1 MDSACVTTIAPRAR
15 DRMNRQPLITLKKSL
30 QLRHP
35 LNLSSRRGIS
45 TRAGFGPRAAKPQPD
60 GRVSVGVDVG
70 GTFTDIIAFDSGT
83 GTLEVR
89 KFPTSRNPS
98 LAISSGLRELATEP
112 DEITLFT
119 HATTMATNALLTHSS
134 LARTALVTNDGFRD
148 ILEIGRQRRPEPYDL
163 GTRRPPPLVER
174 RHRFTVRCRVGANGS
189 VVEGL
194 AHADAASV
202 ASRIIGGG
210 FDSAAVSFLN
220 SYLNPEHERLMR
232 EVLRQEGFRGH
243 VSISSEVDRE
253 YREFERTSTTVVNA
267 VLAPMTAGY
276 LSGLQA
282 SLRRMKVRAPIY
294 VMNSDGGAS
303 TVATASAR
311 PVMTIESGPA
321 AGVVASSKLA
331 RQLGLRKV
339 LTFDMGGTT
348 AKAGTVVDGEPDITR
363 EFEAAGRTHSG
374 RSIRGSGYA
383 VRGSFIDIAE
393 VSAGGGTVAWLDE
406 AGQLQV
412 GPESAGSDP
421 GPACYGRGGT
431 APTVTDANVVTG
443 RLNPRHLL
451 GGEMPIH
458 TRLATR
464 SLRKLS
470 AGGEP
475 AVAELAKGVIRLVND
490 GMAKA
495 ISIVSVERGRDPREF
510 TMVAFGG
517 AGPIHS
523 CDLADEM
530 GIREII
536 VPVHAGLFSAYGLI
550 VGDLTRSFSAPVMDS
565 PRALK
570 RRFDELEDEAKRE
583 MQSEGFRRFMTERF
597 IEARYLGQS
606 HELLLPY
613 GGGRGLRR
621 AFNVRH
627 KALYGY
633 SSPDPIQIVNIGIRA
648 RVAGPEPAGLRQKRV
663 GRPSRPTRREAW
675 VGGTTREVEVF
686 TREGMLQGDGGEGP
700 CIIEE
705 YDSTLVVNP
714 SWTWRTEEYGTRLE
728 R

>member
-1 MDSACVTTIAPRAR
+1 M
-15 DRMNRQPLITLKKSL
+15 
-30 QLRHP
+30 
-35 LNLSSRRGIS
+35 
-45 TRAGFGPRAAKPQPD
+45 
-60 GRVSVGVDVG
+60 DVG

-98 LAISSGLRELATEP
+98 LAISGGLRELATEP
-112 DEITLFT
+112 DEISLFT
-119 HATTMATNALLTHSS
+119 HATTMATNALLTHSG

-148 ILEIGRQRRPEPYDL
+148 VLEIGRQRRPELYDL

-174 RHRFTVRCRVGANGS
+174 RHRFTVRCRVGADGS
-189 VVEGL
+189 VIEGL
-194 AHADAASV
+194 TRGDAASV
-202 ASRIIGGG
+202 AARIIGGG
-210 FDSAAVSFLN
+210 FDSVAVSFLN
-220 SYLNPEHERLMR
+220 SYLNPEHERLIR

-243 VSISSEVDRE
+243 VSISSEIDRE

-276 LSGLQA
+276 LSGLHA
-282 SLRRMKVRAPIY
+282 SLHRMKIRAPVY
-294 VMNSDGGAS
+294 VMNSDGGES

-311 PVMTIESGPA
+311 PIMTIESGPA

-331 RQLGLRKV
+331 RRLGLRKL

-348 AKAGTVVDGEPDITR
+348 AKAGTVVDGEPEITR

-406 AGQLQV
+406 AGRLQV

-431 APTVTDANVVTG
+431 EPTVTDANVATG

-451 GGEMPIH
+451 GGDMPIDA
-458 TRLATR
+458 RLATR

-475 AVAELAKGVIRLVND
+475 AVTELAKGVIRLVND
-490 GMAKA
+490 SMAKA

-517 AGPIHS
+517 AGPLHS

-565 PRALK
+565 PEGLK
-570 RRFDELEDEAKRE
+570 RRFAELEDEAKRE
-583 MQSEGFRRFMTERF
+583 MEREGFRQFMTERF
-597 IEARYLGQS
+597 VEARYLGQS

-613 GGGRGLRR
+613 GGSKGVRR
-621 AFNVRH
+621 AFDVRH

-633 SSPDPIQIVNIGIRA
+633 SSPDRVQIVNIGIRA
-648 RVAGPEPAGLRQKRV
+648 RVAGPEPAVLRRKRV
-663 GRPSRPTRREAW
+663 GRPSGPTKREAW
-675 VGGTTREVEVF
+675 VGGTMQEVDVF
-686 TREGMLQGDGGEGP
+686 KREGMLQGDSGDGP

-714 SWTWRTEEYGTRLE
+714 SWTWRAEEYGTRLE

>member
-1 MDSACVTTIAPRAR
+1 M
-15 DRMNRQPLITLKKSL
+15 RQPLITPS
-30 QLRHP
+30 H
-35 LNLSSRRGIS
+35 RGAS
-45 TRAGFGPRAAKPQPD
+45 ASAEAGFRVARLQP
-60 GRVSVGVDVG
+60 GGHVSVGVDIG
-70 GTFTDIIAFDSGT
+70 GTFTDIITFDSGT
-83 GTLEVR
+83 GTLDVR

-98 LAISSGLRELATEP
+98 LSISKGLRELEVRP
-112 DEITLFT
+112 DRINLFT
-119 HATTMATNALLTHSS
+119 HATTMATNALLTHFG
-134 LARTALVTNDGFRD
+134 LARAALVTNDGFRD
-148 ILEIGRQRRPEPYDL
+148 VLEIGRQRRPELYDL

-174 RHRFTVRCRVGANGS
+174 RHRFTVRCRVGADGS
-189 VVEGL
+189 VLEDLTHG
-194 AHADAASV
+194 DAGSV
-202 ASRIIGGG
+202 AKRIIEGG
-210 FDSAAVSFLN
+210 FDSVAVSFLN
-220 SYLNPEHERLMR
+220 SYVNPEHERLMR
-232 EVLRQEGFRGH
+232 EVLLHEGFRGH

-267 VLAPMTAGY
+267 VLAPMTASY

-282 SLRRMKVRAPIY
+282 SLHRMKVRAPVY
-294 VMNSDGGAS
+294 VMNSDGGMS

-348 AKAGTVVDGEPDITR
+348 AKAGTVVNGDPDVTR

-393 VSAGGGTVAWLDE
+393 VSAGGGTIAWLDE

-431 APTVTDANVVTG
+431 EPTVTDANVATG

-451 GGEMPIH
+451 GGEMPIDA
-458 TRLATR
+458 RLATR
-464 SLRKLS
+464 SLRQLS
-470 AGGEP
+470 AGGESV
-475 AVAELAKGVIRLVND
+475 AAELAKGVIRLVND

-530 GIREII
+530 GIGEII
-536 VPVHAGLFSAYGLI
+536 VPLHAGLFSAYGLI
-550 VGDLTRSFSAPVMDS
+550 VGDLTRSFSAPVMGS
-565 PRALK
+565 PKSLK
-570 RRFDELEDEAKRE
+570 RRFDELEDEAQRE
-583 MQSEGFRRFMTERF
+583 MEREGLRRYRTERF

-606 HELLLPY
+606 HELLLSY
-613 GGGRGLRR
+613 GGDDGVRR
-621 AFNVRH
+621 AFDMRH

-633 SSPDPIQIVNIGIRA
+633 SSPDPVQIVNIGVRTRI
-648 RVAGPEPAGLRQKRV
+648 VGPEPAGLRQKQV
-663 GRPSRPTRREAW
+663 GRPSRPKRREAW
-675 VGGTTREVEVF
+675 VGGTTQEVDVF
-686 TREGMLQGDGGEGP
+686 TREGMLQGDSGRGP

-714 SWTWRTEEYGTRLE
+714 SWTWRAEEYGTRLE

>member
-1 MDSACVTTIAPRAR
+1 
-15 DRMNRQPLITLKKSL
+15 
-30 QLRHP
+30 
-35 LNLSSRRGIS
+35 
-45 TRAGFGPRAAKPQPD
+45 
-60 GRVSVGVDVG
+60 VDVG
-70 GTFTDIIAFDSGT
+70 GTFTDIITFDSGT
-83 GTLEVR
+83 GTLGVH

-98 LAISSGLRELATEP
+98 LAISRGLKELATRP
-112 DEITLFT
+112 DEISLFT
-119 HATTMATNALLTHSS
+119 HATTMATNALLTHSG
-134 LARTALVTNDGFRD
+134 LARAALVTNDGFRD
-148 ILEIGRQRRPEPYDL
+148 VLEIGRQRRPELYDL

-174 RHRFTVRCRVGANGS
+174 RHRFTVRCRVGADGS
-189 VVEGL
+189 VLEDLTHG
-194 AHADAASV
+194 DAASV
-202 ASRIIGGG
+202 AKRIIEGR
-210 FDSAAVSFLN
+210 FDSVAVSFLN
-220 SYLNPEHERLMR
+220 SYLNPLHERLMR
-232 EVLRQEGFRGH
+232 EVLCREGFRGH

-267 VLAPMTAGY
+267 VLAPMTEGY

-282 SLRRMKVRAPIY
+282 SLHRTKVRAPVY
-294 VMNSDGGAS
+294 VMNSDGGVS

-331 RQLGLRKV
+331 RQLGLRKA

-374 RSIRGSGYA
+374 RSIGGSGYA

-393 VSAGGGTVAWLDE
+393 VSAGGGTIAWLDE
-406 AGQLQV
+406 AGQLHV

-421 GPACYGRGGT
+421 GPACYGRGGRE
-431 APTVTDANVVTG
+431 PTVTDANVAAG

-451 GGEMPIH
+451 GGEMPIEA
-458 TRLATR
+458 RLATR
-464 SLRKLS
+464 SLRRLS
-470 AGGEP
+470 ARGEST
-475 AVAELAKGVIRLVND
+475 VAELAQGVIRLVNNS
-490 GMAKA
+490 MAKA

-530 GIREII
+530 GIRKII
-536 VPVHAGLFSAYGLI
+536 VPIHAGLFSAYGLI
-550 VGDLTRSFSAPVMDS
+550 VGDLTRSFSAPVMGS
-565 PRALK
+565 PKALK
-570 RRFDELEDEAKRE
+570 RRFDELEDEARRE
-583 MQSEGFRRFMTERF
+583 MEREGFSRFRTERF
-597 IEARYLGQS
+597 VEARYLGQS
-606 HELLLPY
+606 HELLLQY
-613 GGGRGLRR
+613 GGDEGIRR
-621 AFNVRH
+621 AFDMRH

-633 SSPDPIQIVNIGIRA
+633 LSSDPIQVVNIGVRA
-648 RVAGPEPAGLRQKRV
+648 RVVGPEPAGLRQERI
-663 GRPSRPTRREAW
+663 GRPGRPTRREAW
-675 VGGTTREVEVF
+675 VGGRTMEVDVF
-686 TREGMLQGDGGEGP
+686 TREGMLQGDSGRGP

-714 SWTWRTEEYGTRLE
+714 SWTWRAKDYGIRLE

>member
-1 MDSACVTTIAPRAR
+1 MGG
-15 DRMNRQPLITLKKSL
+15 
-30 QLRHP
+30 H
-35 LNLSSRRGIS
+35 
-45 TRAGFGPRAAKPQPD
+45 
-60 GRVSVGVDVG
+60 VSVGVDVG
-70 GTFTDIIAFDSGT
+70 GTFTDIIAFDSDT

-89 KFPTSRNPS
+89 KFPTSRKPS
-98 LAISSGLRELATEP
+98 LAISSGFGELATEP
-112 DEITLFT
+112 DEISLFT
-119 HATTMATNALLTHSS
+119 HATTMATNALLTHSG

-148 ILEIGRQRRPEPYDL
+148 VLEIGRQRRPELYDL

-174 RHRFTVRCRVGANGS
+174 RHRFTVRCRVGADGS
-189 VVEGL
+189 VIEGL
-194 AHADAASV
+194 AHGDAASV
-202 ASRIIGGG
+202 ARRIIGGR
-210 FDSAAVSFLN
+210 FDSVAVSFLN
-220 SYLNPEHERLMR
+220 SYVNPEHERLMC
-232 EVLRQEGFRGH
+232 EVLQKEGFHGH

-276 LSGLQA
+276 LSGLQT
-282 SLRRMKVRAPIY
+282 SLHRMKVRAPVY
-294 VMNSDGGAS
+294 VMNSDGGVS

-348 AKAGTVVDGEPDITR
+348 AKAGTVVDCEPDITR

-406 AGQLQV
+406 AGLLQV

-431 APTVTDANVVTG
+431 EPTVTDANVATG

-451 GGEMPIH
+451 GGEMPIDA
-458 TRLATR
+458 RLATR

-470 AGGEP
+470 TGDES

-495 ISIVSVERGRDPREF
+495 IAIVSVERGRDPREF

-550 VGDLTRSFSAPVMDS
+550 VGDLTRSFSAPVTDS
-565 PRALK
+565 PKALR

-583 MQSEGFRRFMTERF
+583 MEREGFRRFRTERF

-613 GGGRGLRR
+613 GGGEGVRR
-621 AFNVRH
+621 AFDARH

-648 RVAGPEPAGLRQKRV
+648 RVVGPEPAGLKQKRV
-663 GRPSRPTRREAW
+663 GRPSGPTRREAW
-675 VGGTTREVEVF
+675 VGGTMQEVDVF
-686 TREGMLQGDGGEGP
+686 TREGMLQGDSGDGP

-714 SWTWRTEEYGTRLE
+714 SWTWRVEEYGTRLE

>member
-1 MDSACVTTIAPRAR
+1 
-15 DRMNRQPLITLKKSL
+15 
-30 QLRHP
+30 
-35 LNLSSRRGIS
+35 
-45 TRAGFGPRAAKPQPD
+45 
-60 GRVSVGVDVG
+60 VDVG
-70 GTFTDIIAFDSGT
+70 GTFTDIVAFDSGT

-89 KFPTSRNPS
+89 KFSTSRNPS

-112 DEITLFT
+112 DEISLFT
-119 HATTMATNALLTHSS
+119 HATTMATNALLTHSG
-134 LARTALVTNDGFRD
+134 LARAALVTNDGFRD
-148 ILEIGRQRRPEPYDL
+148 VLEIGRQRRPEPYDL

-174 RHRFTVRCRVGANGS
+174 RHRFTVRCRVGADGS
-189 VVEGL
+189 VIEDLTRG
-194 AHADAASV
+194 DAASV
-202 ASRIIGGG
+202 AARIIGGG
-210 FDSAAVSFLN
+210 FDSVAVSFLN
-220 SYLNPEHERLMR
+220 SYLNPEHERLIR

-267 VLAPMTAGY
+267 VLAPMTTGY

-282 SLRRMKVRAPIY
+282 SLRRMKVKAPVY
-294 VMNSDGGAS
+294 VMNSDGGVS

-331 RQLGLRKV
+331 RQLRLRKV

-348 AKAGTVVDGEPDITR
+348 AKAGTVVDGEPDVTR

-406 AGQLQV
+406 AGRLQV

-431 APTVTDANVVTG
+431 EPTVTDANVATG

-451 GGEMPIH
+451 GGEMPIDA
-458 TRLATR
+458 RLATR

-470 AGGEP
+470 AGRGP
-475 AVAELAKGVIRLVND
+475 AVAELAKGMIRLVND

-565 PRALK
+565 PKALK
-570 RRFDELEDEAKRE
+570 QRFDELEDEVKRE
-583 MQSEGFRRFMTERF
+583 MESEGFRRFMTERF
-597 IEARYLGQS
+597 VEARYLGQS

-613 GGGRGLRR
+613 GGGRGVRR
-621 AFNVRH
+621 SFDVRH
-627 KALYGY
+627 RALYGY
-633 SSPDPIQIVNIGIRA
+633 SSPDPLQIVNIGIRA
-648 RVAGPEPAGLRQKRV
+648 RVVGPEPAGLRQKRV
-663 GRPSRPTRREAW
+663 GRPSRPKRREAW
-675 VGGTTREVEVF
+675 VGGTTQEVDVL
-686 TREGMLQGDGGEGP
+686 TREGMLQGDSGNGP

-714 SWTWRTEEYGTRLE
+714 SWTWRAEEYGTRLE

>member
-1 MDSACVTTIAPRAR
+1 MNLPSHRGASARAESGSR
-15 DRMNRQPLITLKKSL
+15 VARLQPE
-30 QLRHP
+30 
-35 LNLSSRRGIS
+35 G
-45 TRAGFGPRAAKPQPD
+45 D
-60 GRVSVGVDVG
+60 VSVGVDVG
-70 GTFTDIIAFDSGT
+70 GTFTDIITFDSST

-89 KFPTSRNPS
+89 KFPTSRIPS
-98 LAISSGLRELATEP
+98 LAISRGLRELATPP
-112 DEITLFT
+112 DEISLFT
-119 HATTMATNALLTHSS
+119 HATTMATNALLTHSG
-134 LARTALVTNDGFRD
+134 LARAALVTNDGFRD
-148 ILEIGRQRRPEPYDL
+148 ILEIGRQRRPELYNL
-163 GTRRPPPLVER
+163 ETRRPPPLVER
-174 RHRFTVRCRVGANGS
+174 KHRFTVKCRVGADGS
-189 VVEGL
+189 VLEDL
-194 AHADAASV
+194 ARGDAGSV
-202 ASRIIGGG
+202 ARRIIKGG
-210 FDSAAVSFLN
+210 FDSVAVSFLN

-232 EVLRQEGFRGH
+232 EVLRHEGFRGH

-282 SLRRMKVRAPIY
+282 SLHRTKVRAPVY
-294 VMNSDGGAS
+294 VMNSDGGVS

-331 RQLGLRKV
+331 QQLGLRKA

-393 VSAGGGTVAWLDE
+393 VSAGGGTVAWLDD
-406 AGQLQV
+406 AGHLQV

-431 APTVTDANVVTG
+431 KPTVTDANVATG
-443 RLNPRHLL
+443 RLNPEHLL
-451 GGEMPIH
+451 GGEMPIDA
-458 TRLATR
+458 RLATR

-470 AGGEP
+470 AEGESD
-475 AVAELAKGVIRLVND
+475 VAELAKGVIRLVND
-490 GMAKA
+490 DMAKA

-530 GIREII
+530 GIREIVI
-536 VPVHAGLFSAYGLI
+536 PVHAGLFSAFGLI

-565 PRALK
+565 PKALK
-570 RRFDELEDEAKRE
+570 RRFDELEDEAQRE
-583 MQSEGFRRFMTERF
+583 MEREGFRQFRTERF
-597 IEARYLGQS
+597 LEARYVGQS
-606 HELLLPY
+606 HELILPY
-613 GGGRGLRR
+613 GGDEGVRE
-621 AFNVRH
+621 AFDRRH

-633 SSPDPIQIVNIGIRA
+633 SSPDPMQIVNIGVRA

-663 GRPSRPTRREAW
+663 GRRSRPTKREAW
-675 VGGTTREVEVF
+675 VGGTTQEVDVF
-686 TREGMLQGDGGEGP
+686 TREGMLQGDSGRGP

-714 SWTWRTEEYGTRLE
+714 SWTWRAEEYGTRLE

>member
-1 MDSACVTTIAPRAR
+1 MDI
-15 DRMNRQPLITLKKSL
+15 
-30 QLRHP
+30 
-35 LNLSSRRGIS
+35 
-45 TRAGFGPRAAKPQPD
+45 
-60 GRVSVGVDVG
+60 G
-70 GTFTDIIAFDSGT
+70 GTFTDIITFDGAT

-89 KFPTSRNPS
+89 KLPTSRNPS
-98 LAISSGLRELATEP
+98 LAIESGLKELATEP
-112 DEITLFT
+112 DEISLFT
-119 HATTMATNALLTHSS
+119 HATTMATNALLTHFG
-134 LARTALVTNDGFRD
+134 LARAALVTNDGFRD
-148 ILEIGRQRRPEPYDL
+148 VLEIGRQRRPELYDL

-174 RHRFTVRCRVGANGS
+174 RHRFTVRCRVGADGS
-189 VVEGL
+189 VLEDLTHG
-194 AHADAASV
+194 DAGSV
-202 ASRIIGGG
+202 AKRIIEGG
-210 FDSAAVSFLN
+210 FDSVAVSFLN
-220 SYLNPEHERLMR
+220 SYVNPEHERLMR
-232 EVLRQEGFRGH
+232 EVLRYEGFRGH
-243 VSISSEVDRE
+243 ISISSEVDRE

-267 VLAPMTAGY
+267 VLAPMTASY

-282 SLRRMKVRAPIY
+282 SLRRMKVRAPVY
-294 VMNSDGGAS
+294 VMNSDGGVS

-348 AKAGTVVDGEPDITR
+348 AKAGTVVDGDPDITR

-421 GPACYGRGGT
+421 GPACYGRGGKE
-431 APTVTDANVVTG
+431 PTVTDANVATG

-451 GGEMPIH
+451 GGEMPIDV
-458 TRLATR
+458 RLATR

-470 AGGEP
+470 AGGES

-530 GIREII
+530 GIGEII
-536 VPVHAGLFSAYGLI
+536 VPLHAGLFSAYGLI

-565 PRALK
+565 PKALK
-570 RRFDELEDEAKRE
+570 RRFDELEDEAQRE
-583 MQSEGFRRFMTERF
+583 MEREGFRRYRTERF
-597 IEARYLGQS
+597 MEARYLGQS

-613 GGGRGLRR
+613 GGEGGVRRG
-621 AFNVRH
+621 FDMRH

-633 SSPDPIQIVNIGIRA
+633 SSPDPVQIVNIGVRA
-648 RVAGPEPAGLRQKRV
+648 RVVGPEPAGLRQKRV
-663 GRPSRPTRREAW
+663 SRPSQPTTRKAW
-675 VGGTTREVEVF
+675 VGGTTQEVDVF
-686 TREGMLQGDGGEGP
+686 TREGMFQGDSGRGP

-714 SWTWRTEEYGTRLE
+714 SWTWRAEEFGTRLE

>member
-1 MDSACVTTIAPRAR
+1 
-15 DRMNRQPLITLKKSL
+15 
-30 QLRHP
+30 
-35 LNLSSRRGIS
+35 
-45 TRAGFGPRAAKPQPD
+45 
-60 GRVSVGVDVG
+60 VDVG
-70 GTFTDIIAFDSGT
+70 GTFTDIVAFDSST

-98 LAISSGLRELATEP
+98 LAISSGLGELAMEP
-112 DEITLFT
+112 DEISLFT
-119 HATTMATNALLTHSS
+119 HATTMATNALLTHSG
-134 LARTALVTNDGFRD
+134 LARTALVTNDGFKD
-148 ILEIGRQRRPEPYDL
+148 VLEIGRQRRPELYDL

-174 RHRFTVRCRVGANGS
+174 RYRFTVRCRVGADGS
-189 VVEGL
+189 VIERLIRG
-194 AHADAASV
+194 DAVSV
-202 ASRIIGGG
+202 AARIIRGR
-210 FDSAAVSFLN
+210 FDSVAVSFLN

-232 EVLRQEGFRGH
+232 EVLGQEGFHGH

-276 LSGLQA
+276 LSGLQG
-282 SLRRMKVRAPIY
+282 SLRSMRVRAPFY
-294 VMNSDGGAS
+294 VMNSDGGMS
-303 TVATASAR
+303 TVESASAR
-311 PVMTIESGPA
+311 PVMTVESGPA

-331 RQLGLRKV
+331 SQLGLGNV

-348 AKAGTVVDGEPDITR
+348 AKACTVVDGAPDITR

-374 RSIRGSGYA
+374 RSIRGSGYV
-383 VRGSFIDIAE
+383 VRGSFIDVAE
-393 VSAGGGTVAWLDE
+393 VSAGGGTIAWLDE

-431 APTVTDANVVTG
+431 EPTVTDANVATG

-451 GGEMPIH
+451 GGEMPIDAK
-458 TRLATR
+458 LATR
-464 SLRKLS
+464 SLSKLS
-470 AGGEP
+470 GGGAG
-475 AVAELAKGVIRLVND
+475 AISDMAIAVIRLVND

-517 AGPIHS
+517 AGPVHA
-523 CDLADEM
+523 CDLAEEM

-536 VPVHAGLFSAYGLI
+536 VPVHAGLFSAYGLL
-550 VGDLTRSFSAPVMDS
+550 VGDLTRSFTAPVMDS
-565 PRALK
+565 SSHLK
-570 RRFDELEDEAKRE
+570 RRFEELEDEARRE
-583 MQSEGFRRFMTERF
+583 MEREGFLQLSTERF
-597 IEARYLGQS
+597 LEARYLGQS

-613 GGGRGLRR
+613 EGDEKVGVTFQ
-621 AFNVRH
+621 AQH

-633 SSPDPIQIVNIGIRA
+633 SSPDPVQVVNIGVRA
-648 RVAGPEPAGLRQKRV
+648 RVAGAEPAGLKQKLV
-663 GRPSRPTRREAW
+663 GRPRRPTRREAW
-675 VGGTTREVEVF
+675 VGGIAREVDVF
-686 TREGMLQGDGGEGP
+686 KREAMHEDDSGHGP

-714 SWTWRTEEYGTRLE
+714 SWTWRVEEYGTRLK

>member
-1 MDSACVTTIAPRAR
+1 
-15 DRMNRQPLITLKKSL
+15 
-30 QLRHP
+30 
-35 LNLSSRRGIS
+35 
-45 TRAGFGPRAAKPQPD
+45 
-60 GRVSVGVDVG
+60 VDVG
-70 GTFTDIIAFDSGT
+70 GTFTDIIAFDSGK

-98 LAISSGLRELATEP
+98 LAISSGLKELVTEP
-112 DEITLFT
+112 NMISLFT
-119 HATTMATNALLTHSS
+119 HATTMATNALLTHSG
-134 LARTALVTNDGFRD
+134 LARAALVTNDGFMD
-148 ILEIGRQRRPEPYDL
+148 VLEIGRQRRPELYNL
-163 GTRRPPPLVER
+163 GTRRPPSLVER
-174 RHRFTVRCRVGANGS
+174 RHRFTVKCRVGADGS
-189 VVEGL
+189 IIDGL
-194 AHADAASV
+194 THDDAASI
-202 ASRIIGGG
+202 AERIIGEG
-210 FDSAAVSFLN
+210 FDSVAVSFLN
-220 SYLNPEHERLMR
+220 SYLNPEHELFMR
-232 EVLRQEGFRGH
+232 EVLRQEGFKGH

-267 VLAPMTAGY
+267 VLAPMTAAY

-282 SLRRMKVRAPIY
+282 SLRRMKIRAPVY
-294 VMNSDGGAS
+294 VMNSDGGVS
-303 TVATASAR
+303 TVATATAR
-311 PVMTIESGPA
+311 PVITIESGPA

-331 RQLGLRKV
+331 RQLGLRKI

-363 EFEAAGRTHSG
+363 EFEAAGKTHSG

-393 VSAGGGTVAWLDE
+393 VSAGGGTIAWLDE
-406 AGQLQV
+406 AGQLHV
-412 GPESAGSDP
+412 GPESAGSYP

-431 APTVTDANVVTG
+431 KPTVTDANVVTG

-451 GGEMPIH
+451 GGEMPIDA
-458 TRLATR
+458 RLATR
-464 SLRKLS
+464 SVQRLS
-470 AGGEP
+470 AEGES
-475 AVAELAKGVIRLVND
+475 AVVELAKGVIRLVND
-490 GMAKA
+490 SMAKA

-517 AGPIHS
+517 AGPLHS

-536 VPVHAGLFSAYGLI
+536 VPIHAGLFSAYGLI

-565 PRALK
+565 PKALE
-570 RRFDELEDEAKRE
+570 RHFDELEDEAKRE
-583 MQSEGFRRFMTERF
+583 MESEGFRRFITERF
-597 IEARYLGQS
+597 IEAKYLGQS

-613 GGGRGLRR
+613 GRGRGVRR
-621 AFNVRH
+621 AFDLQH
-627 KALYGY
+627 EALYGY

-648 RVAGPEPAGLRQKRV
+648 RVVGPEPAELRQKLV
-663 GRPSRPTRREAW
+663 GRPHGPTRREVW
-675 VGGTTREVEVF
+675 VGGTVQEVEVF
-686 TREGMLQGDGGEGP
+686 RREGMLQGESGDGP

-714 SWTWRTEEYGTRLE
+714 SWTWRAKEYGTRLV

>member
-1 MDSACVTTIAPRAR
+1 
-15 DRMNRQPLITLKKSL
+15 
-30 QLRHP
+30 
-35 LNLSSRRGIS
+35 
-45 TRAGFGPRAAKPQPD
+45 
-60 GRVSVGVDVG
+60 VDVG
-70 GTFTDIIAFDSGT
+70 GTFTDIIAFDRST

-112 DEITLFT
+112 DEISLFT
-119 HATTMATNALLTHSS
+119 HATTMATNALLTHSG
-134 LARTALVTNDGFRD
+134 LARAALVTNDGFRD
-148 ILEIGRQRRPEPYDL
+148 VLEIGRQRRPELYDL
-163 GTRRPPPLVER
+163 GTRRPAPLVER
-174 RHRFTVRCRVGANGS
+174 RHRFTVRCRVGADGS
-189 VVEGL
+189 VIEGL
-194 AHADAASV
+194 TRGDAASV
-202 ASRIIGGG
+202 AGRIIEGG
-210 FDSAAVSFLN
+210 FDSVAVSFLN
-220 SYLNPEHERLMR
+220 SYVNPEHERLMR
-232 EVLRQEGFRGH
+232 DVLRQRGFGGH

-276 LSGLQA
+276 LSGLQV
-282 SLRRMKVRAPIY
+282 SLRRMKVRAPVY
-294 VMNSDGGAS
+294 VMNSDGGVS
-303 TVATASAR
+303 TIATASAR

-331 RQLGLRKV
+331 RQLGLRNA

-421 GPACYGRGGT
+421 GPACYGRGGME
-431 APTVTDANVVTG
+431 PTVTDANVATG

-451 GGEMPIH
+451 GGEMPINA
-458 TRLATR
+458 RLATR

-470 AGGEP
+470 AGRES

-565 PRALK
+565 PKALK
-570 RRFDELEDEAKRE
+570 RRFGELEDETKRE
-583 MQSEGFRRFMTERF
+583 MEREGFRRFVTERF

-613 GGGRGLRR
+613 GGGGGVMR
-621 AFNVRH
+621 AFDVRH

-633 SSPDPIQIVNIGIRA
+633 SSPDPIQIVNIGVRA
-648 RVAGPEPAGLRQKRV
+648 RVVGPEPAGLRQKRV

-675 VGGTTREVEVF
+675 VGGATQEVDVF
-686 TREGMLQGDGGEGP
+686 TREGMLQGDGGDGP

-714 SWTWRTEEYGTRLE
+714 SWTWRAEEYGTRLE

>member
-1 MDSACVTTIAPRAR
+1 M
-15 DRMNRQPLITLKKSL
+15 
-30 QLRHP
+30 
-35 LNLSSRRGIS
+35 
-45 TRAGFGPRAAKPQPD
+45 
-60 GRVSVGVDVG
+60 DVG
-70 GTFTDIIAFDSGT
+70 GTFTDIITFDGAT

-89 KFPTSRNPS
+89 KLPTSRNPS
-98 LAISSGLRELATEP
+98 LAISRGLRELATAP
-112 DEITLFT
+112 DEISLFT
-119 HATTMATNALLTHSS
+119 HATTMATNALLTHSG
-134 LARTALVTNDGFRD
+134 LARAALVTNDGFRD
-148 ILEIGRQRRPEPYDL
+148 VLEIGRQRRPELYDL

-174 RHRFTVRCRVGANGS
+174 RHRFTVRCRVGADGS
-189 VVEGL
+189 VLEDLTHG
-194 AHADAASV
+194 DAGSV
-202 ASRIIGGG
+202 AKRIIEGG
-210 FDSAAVSFLN
+210 FDSVAVSFLN
-220 SYLNPEHERLMR
+220 SYVNPQHERLMR
-232 EVLRQEGFRGH
+232 EVLRHEGFRGH
-243 VSISSEVDRE
+243 ISISSEVDRE
-253 YREFERTSTTVVNA
+253 YKEFERTSTTVVNA
-267 VLAPMTAGY
+267 VLAPMTASY

-282 SLRRMKVRAPIY
+282 SLHRMKVKAPVY
-294 VMNSDGGAS
+294 VMNSDGGVS
-303 TVATASAR
+303 TVATASVR

-348 AKAGTVVDGEPDITR
+348 AKAGTVVDGDPDITR

-421 GPACYGRGGT
+421 GPACYGRGGME
-431 APTVTDANVVTG
+431 PTVTDANVATG

-451 GGEMPIH
+451 GGEMPIDA
-458 TRLATR
+458 RLATR

-470 AGGEP
+470 AGGES

-530 GIREII
+530 GIGEII
-536 VPVHAGLFSAYGLI
+536 VPLHAGLFSAYGLI

-565 PRALK
+565 PKALK
-570 RRFDELEDEAKRE
+570 RRFDELEDEAQRE
-583 MQSEGFRRFMTERF
+583 TEREGFRRYRTERF

-613 GGGRGLRR
+613 GGEGGVRR
-621 AFNVRH
+621 AFDMRH

-633 SSPDPIQIVNIGIRA
+633 SSPDPVQIVNIGVRA
-648 RVAGPEPAGLRQKRV
+648 RVVGPEPAGLRQKRV
-663 GRPSRPTRREAW
+663 GRPSRSTKREAW
-675 VGGTTREVEVF
+675 VGGTTQEVDVF
-686 TREGMLQGDGGEGP
+686 TREGMLQGDSGRGP

-714 SWTWRTEEYGTRLE
+714 SWTWRAEEYGTRLE

>member
-1 MDSACVTTIAPRAR
+1 M
-15 DRMNRQPLITLKKSL
+15 
-30 QLRHP
+30 
-35 LNLSSRRGIS
+35 
-45 TRAGFGPRAAKPQPD
+45 
-60 GRVSVGVDVG
+60 DVG
-70 GTFTDIIAFDSGT
+70 GTFTDIIAFDRST

-112 DEITLFT
+112 DEISLFT
-119 HATTMATNALLTHSS
+119 HATTMATNALLTHSG
-134 LARTALVTNDGFRD
+134 LARAALVTNDGFRD
-148 ILEIGRQRRPEPYDL
+148 VLEIGRQRRPELYDL
-163 GTRRPPPLVER
+163 GTRRPAPLVER
-174 RHRFTVRCRVGANGS
+174 RHRFTVRCRVGADGS
-189 VVEGL
+189 VIEGL
-194 AHADAASV
+194 TRGDAASV
-202 ASRIIGGG
+202 AGRIIEGG
-210 FDSAAVSFLN
+210 FDSVAVSFLN
-220 SYLNPEHERLMR
+220 SYVNPEHERLMR
-232 EVLRQEGFRGH
+232 DVLRQRGFGGH

-276 LSGLQA
+276 LSGLQV
-282 SLRRMKVRAPIY
+282 SLRRMKVRAPVY
-294 VMNSDGGAS
+294 VMNSDGGVS
-303 TVATASAR
+303 TIATASAR

-331 RQLGLRKV
+331 RQLGLRNA

-421 GPACYGRGGT
+421 GPACYGRGGME
-431 APTVTDANVVTG
+431 PTVTDANVATG

-451 GGEMPIH
+451 GGEMPINA
-458 TRLATR
+458 RLATR

-470 AGGEP
+470 AGRES

-565 PRALK
+565 PKALK
-570 RRFDELEDEAKRE
+570 RRFGELEDETKRE
-583 MQSEGFRRFMTERF
+583 MEREGFRRFVTERF

-613 GGGRGLRR
+613 GGGGGVMR
-621 AFNVRH
+621 AFDVRH

-633 SSPDPIQIVNIGIRA
+633 SSPDPIQIVNIGVRA
-648 RVAGPEPAGLRQKRV
+648 RVVGPEPAGLRQKRV

-675 VGGTTREVEVF
+675 VGGATQEVDVF
-686 TREGMLQGDGGEGP
+686 TREGMLQGDGGDGP

-714 SWTWRTEEYGTRLE
+714 SWTWRAEEYGTRLE

>member
-1 MDSACVTTIAPRAR
+1 
-15 DRMNRQPLITLKKSL
+15 
-30 QLRHP
+30 
-35 LNLSSRRGIS
+35 
-45 TRAGFGPRAAKPQPD
+45 
-60 GRVSVGVDVG
+60 
-70 GTFTDIIAFDSGT
+70 
-83 GTLEVR
+83 
-89 KFPTSRNPS
+89 
-98 LAISSGLRELATEP
+98 
-112 DEITLFT
+112 
-119 HATTMATNALLTHSS
+119 MATNALLTHSG
-134 LARTALVTNDGFRD
+134 LARAALVTNDGFRD
-148 ILEIGRQRRPEPYDL
+148 VLEIGRQRRPEVYDL

-174 RHRFTVRCRVGANGS
+174 RHRFTVKCRVGADGS
-189 VVEGL
+189 VLEDLSQG
-194 AHADAASV
+194 DAGSV
-202 ASRIIGGG
+202 AKRIIEGG
-210 FDSAAVSFLN
+210 FDSVAVSFLN
-220 SYLNPEHERLMR
+220 SYVNPQHECLMR
-232 EVLRQEGFRGH
+232 EVLHQEGFRGH

-276 LSGLQA
+276 LSHLQA
-282 SLRRMKVRAPIY
+282 SLHRMKVRAPVY
-294 VMNSDGGAS
+294 VMNSDGGVS
-303 TVATASAR
+303 TVATASTR

-412 GPESAGSDP
+412 GPESVGSDP

-431 APTVTDANVVTG
+431 EPTVTDANVATG

-451 GGEMPIH
+451 GGEMPIDA
-458 TRLATR
+458 RLAAR

-470 AGGEP
+470 AGGGSD
-475 AVAELAKGVIRLVND
+475 VAELAKGVIRLVND

-550 VGDLTRSFSAPVMDS
+550 VGDLTRSFLAPVMDS
-565 PRALK
+565 PEALK
-570 RRFDELEDEAKRE
+570 RRFDELEGEAQRE
-583 MQSEGFRRFMTERF
+583 MGREGFRRFRTERF

-613 GGGRGLRR
+613 GGDRGVRR
-621 AFNVRH
+621 AFDMRH

-633 SSPDPIQIVNIGIRA
+633 SSPDPVQVVNIGVRA
-648 RVAGPEPAGLRQKRV
+648 RVVGPEPAGLRQKLA

-675 VGGTTREVEVF
+675 VGGTTKEVDVF
-686 TREGMLQGDGGEGP
+686 TREGMLQGDRGRGP

-714 SWTWRTEEYGTRLE
+714 SWTWRAEEYGTRLE